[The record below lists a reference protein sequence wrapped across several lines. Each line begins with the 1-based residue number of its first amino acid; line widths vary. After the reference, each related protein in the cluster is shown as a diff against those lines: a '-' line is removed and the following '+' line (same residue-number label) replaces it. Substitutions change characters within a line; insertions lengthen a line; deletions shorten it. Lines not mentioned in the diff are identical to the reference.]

1 MLRINLLYILLA
13 PLPEGVGLLLLLL
26 LEVLV
31 VVWDPPPVNTTD
43 VYIPVLVG
51 MGTVGVVVQVG
62 DGVVTPL
69 HVSQQPLS
77 LLLSE

>member
-13 PLPEGVGLLLLLL
+13 PLPEGVGLLLLL

>member
-13 PLPEGVGLLLLLL
+13 PLPEGVGLLLLL
-26 LEVLV
+26 EVLV
-31 VVWDPPPVNTTD
+31 VVWGPPPVNTTD

-51 MGTVGVVVQVG
+51 MGTVGVVIQVG

>member
-1 MLRINLLYILLA
+1 MLRITLLYILLA
-13 PLPEGVGLLLLLL
+13 PLPEGAGLLLL

>member
-13 PLPEGVGLLLLLL
+13 PLPEGVGLLLL

-77 LLLSE
+77 LLLSK